1 LKLLHI
7 LPILLTLLILPG
19 TAFAHESG
27 IHLHTDIP
35 STNMAFAETVMDK
48 DPFDVGLQF
57 DSKPLDEA
65 EQEKEDLS
73 SLWVT
78 CIVIVVGLLIAR
90 IAFQIVKKRIKRS
103 N

>member
-1 LKLLHI
+1 M
-7 LPILLTLLILPG
+7 LPSA
-19 TAFAHESG
+19 AFAHESG

-35 STNMAFAETVMDK
+35 STITAFAEVTMDK
-48 DPFDVGLQF
+48 DPFEGGLQF

-65 EQEKEDLS
+65 QQEEDQDLE
-73 SLWVT
+73 SLWTT
-78 CIVIVVGLLIAR
+78 CIVIVAGLLIAR